1 MGLDAVEIV
10 MKVEDA
16 FEISIENEEAGKI
29 VTPRQL
35 IELVVGKVGRTDRA
49 QCLTQRA
56 FHKLRASLIRHTG
69 LARSAIRPGTQM
81 AVLLP
86 SQTRTVALREL
97 LDDIGLAANPELVR
111 PGWLVMLI
119 LFGAPV
125 SGAAAAFLLGQV
137 LYSSTFVVVQ
147 FLTFPIMSAPITAVF
162 IGWLAMRLTRSM
174 CHNFKPAMATV
185 GGFSRWIV
193 AHGSEIV
200 GAPPGQWSREQVAE
214 RVREIVIDSLGCEKE
229 YREDAHFLKDLG
241 LS

>member
-16 FEISIENEEAGKI
+16 FEISIENAEAEKI

-35 IELVVGKVGRTDRA
+35 IELVMGKVGRTDRA

-56 FHKLRASLIRHTG
+56 FHRLRASLIRHTG
-69 LARSAIRPGTQM
+69 LGRSAVKPETRM

-86 SQTRTVALREL
+86 LQTRTVALREV
-97 LDDIGLAANPELVR
+97 LDDIGVAASPELVR
-111 PGWLVMLI
+111 PGWLVLLI
-119 LFGAPV
+119 IFGSLI
-125 SGAAAAFLLGQV
+125 SGLAAACLLGQA
-137 LYSSTFVVVQ
+137 LHSSNFVVIQ
-147 FLTFPIMSAPITAVF
+147 LLSFPMISAPITAVF
-162 IGWLAMRLTRSM
+162 IGWLAMRLTSNQ
-174 CHNFKPAMATV
+174 CHNFKPAMATA

-193 AHGSEIV
+193 AQGPEIV
-200 GAPPGQWSREQVAE
+200 GTPPGQWRREQVAE